1 MNVHGLEKGLNF
13 DSETFQE
20 LRQSASFVLQRL
32 LGNMVEKGV
41 DEGKVT
47 INIDVSFNKQNVP
60 DFSPGAEKGNSRE
73 AIKPKFVHKITSNF
87 QMKDEKKGNI
97 DTEMEMVLDDDTG
110 EFVMRPIV
118 DTEQRSMFD
127 SDYQDVFGASDDVA
141 CVNDDIPGTELQ
153 GDEQPALPGPTEE
166 SGGDGQA
173 DDGQGAEPE
182 DISDELLGDAG
193 TEDGLPFSDDG
204 YSYEEP
210 EDDGDDKE

>member
-1 MNVHGLEKGLNF
+1 MNVHELEKGLNF

-32 LGNMVEKGV
+32 LGNMVEK
-41 DEGKVT
+41 DEGEGKLT

-60 DFSPGAEKGNSRE
+60 DYSPGAKRGDSRK
-73 AIKPKFVHKITSNF
+73 AIKPAFAHKITSNF

-127 SDYQDVFGASDDVA
+127 SDYEDVFG
-141 CVNDDIPGTELQ
+141 
-153 GDEQPALPGPTEE
+153 
-166 SGGDGQA
+166 GGIG
-173 DDGQGAEPE
+173 
-182 DISDELLGDAG
+182 
-193 TEDGLPFSDDG
+193 
-204 YSYEEP
+204 
-210 EDDGDDKE
+210 